1 MEARC
6 RLADLFELHPRLLW
20 DTAILATQ
28 AALLDRFH
36 DRPPRIDLD
45 IRNVPGFGSGEM
57 VLSIGNAGID
67 NGRLARFRR
76 TYEPT
81 RQVELASIAIAG
93 LALHHAG
100 SHEIRELRSRQRADY
115 LVGDEGYLLEVAG
128 HTASD

>member
-45 IRNVPGFGSGEM
+45 IRNCSWIWIRRDGS
-57 VLSIGNAGID
+57 IN
-67 NGRLARFRR
+67 
-76 TYEPT
+76 
-81 RQVELASIAIAG
+81 
-93 LALHHAG
+93 
-100 SHEIRELRSRQRADY
+100 RQRRD
-115 LVGDEGYLLEVAG
+115 
-128 HTASD
+128 